1 MKLYGTLTS
10 PYVRKSRVLI
20 EEKRLPVEF
29 VIADPNTE
37 GSPIV
42 GWNPLGKVPV
52 LEVGPGS
59 YLFDSDIVAR
69 YLDRLEGRPLEPK
82 DSEAYWKAQ
91 WWQALGNGIIDAV
104 VGRHAEMQRLPRTQW
119 PEQTAREEQR
129 VHRAIDA
136 AEHEC
141 AGSRYLV
148 GKTFTLADIVLGV
161 ALQYA
166 DFRYPH
172 DWRARAPKIA
182 RWHAGIE
189 KRKSFKKTLPPELGK
204 GRKAQRGAMDE
215 WS

>member
-29 VIADPNTE
+29 VVADPQKE
-37 GSPIV
+37 GSAIV

-59 YLFDSDIVAR
+59 YLFDSDIVMR
-69 YLDRLEGRPLEPK
+69 YLDRLEGRRLEPREG
-82 DSEAYWKAQ
+82 DAYWKAQ

-104 VGRHAEMQRLPRTQW
+104 VGRLIEMNRLPRTQW
-119 PEQTAREEQR
+119 PEQMAREEQR

-141 AGSRYLV
+141 PGARYLV
-148 GKTFTLADIVLGV
+148 GTTFTLADIALGV
-161 ALQYA
+161 ALQYT
-166 DFRYPH
+166 DFRYLH
-172 DWRARAPKIA
+172 DWRARAPKVA
-182 RWHAGIE
+182 RWFTGIE
-189 KRKSFKKTLPPELGK
+189 KRKSFRKTQPPELGK
-204 GRKAQRGAMDE
+204 GRKASRVASDE

>member
-20 EEKRLPVEF
+20 EEKHLPVEF
-29 VIADPNTE
+29 VVSDPQKE
-37 GSPIV
+37 GSPVV

-69 YLDRLEGRPLEPK
+69 YLDRMEGKTLEPK
-82 DSEAYWKAQ
+82 DPEAYWMAQ

-104 VGRHAEMQRLPRTQW
+104 VGRVTEMGRLPRTQW
-119 PEQTAREEQR
+119 PEQIAREEQR

-136 AEHEC
+136 AEHQC
-141 AGSRYLV
+141 PGGRYLV
-148 GKTFTLADIVLGV
+148 GKTFTMADIVVGV
-161 ALQYA
+161 ALQYT

-182 RWHAGIE
+182 RWYAGIV

-204 GRKAQRGAMDE
+204 GRRALRAVTDE

>member
-20 EEKRLPVEF
+20 EEKRLSVEF
-29 VIADPNTE
+29 IVTDPHQE

>member
-20 EEKRLPVEF
+20 EEKVLPVEF
-29 VIADPNTE
+29 IVTDPHQE

-69 YLDRLEGRPLEPK
+69 YLDRMEGKTLEPRET
-82 DSEAYWKAQ
+82 EAYWKAQ

-104 VGRHAEMQRLPRTQW
+104 VGRHNEMQRLPRTQW
-119 PEQTAREEQR
+119 PEQMAREEQR

-141 AGSRYLV
+141 SGARYLV

-161 ALQYA
+161 ALQYV

-172 DWRARAPKIA
+172 EWRARAPKIA

-189 KRKSFKKTLPPELGK
+189 KRKSFRKTLPPELGK
-204 GRKAQRGAMDE
+204 GRKAARAGVDE

>member
-1 MKLYGTLTS
+1 VRLYGSLTS

-20 EEKRLPVEF
+20 EEKHLPVEF
-29 VIADPNTE
+29 VVEDPRRE

-52 LEVGPGS
+52 LEIGPGS

-69 YLDRLEGRPLEPK
+69 YLDRLEGKPLEPK
-82 DSEAYWKAQ
+82 AAEPYWKAQ

-104 VGRHAEMQRLPRTQW
+104 VGRHAELQRLPRTQW
-119 PEQTAREEQR
+119 PEQVAREEQR

-136 AEHEC
+136 AEREC
-141 AGSRYLV
+141 PGTRYLV

-166 DFRYPH
+166 DFRYAH
-172 DWRARAPKIA
+172 DWRARAPKVA
-182 RWHAGIE
+182 RWLAGIE
-189 KRKSFKKTLPPELGK
+189 KRKSFRKTLPHGPGR
-204 GRKAQRGAMDE
+204 GRKAPQVEIDE